1 MQRAKERAELRKAK
15 APFKVK
21 QAKAD
26 AKDEEEK
33 ERFNAINASEAPRRA
48 MPSSEEKG
56 KEEVHEE
63 KQQTQKD
70 GASLGLGASVG
81 DRRSR
86 AMTAHPNMAPKGHD
100 HCTMSPLLWMYLQ
113 L

>member
-56 KEEVHEE
+56 FAARFSDSIK
-63 KQQTQKD
+63 
-70 GASLGLGASVG
+70 ASKS
-81 DRRSR
+81 
-86 AMTAHPNMAPKGHD
+86 
-100 HCTMSPLLWMYLQ
+100 
-113 L
+113 